1 MRRALIAVL
10 LGAIACAEP
19 TTPARSGSY
28 PFALNGTVF
37 HWPADRLPVRFYAV
51 PAGNLPS
58 LVQHSVTSWSGQFLY
73 GEFTGVLVT
82 DSTRA
87 DVVVA
92 WSGSAPPDV
101 PPDTGTAVAACD
113 GVTTIPPVDSAT
125 RGYSAPFHVTL
136 SVLSG
141 FTAAQVGA
149 CVRRVATHELG
160 HTLGLFQHSPDPGDI
175 MFAQPVV
182 TEPSEHDRNTVELL
196 YHSLSSVGPP
206 P

>member
-10 LGAIACAEP
+10 LCAIACAEP
-19 TTPARSGSY
+19 TAPARSGGY

-73 GEFTGVLVT
+73 GEFSGVLVS
-82 DSTRA
+82 DSARA
-87 DVVVA
+87 DVIVA

-101 PPDTGTAVAACD
+101 PPDTGKAVTACG
-113 GVTTIPPVDSAT
+113 GVTMVPPVDSVT
-125 RGYSAPFHVTL
+125 NRYSTPFHVTL

-141 FTAAQVGA
+141 FTPAQVAA

-160 HTLGLFQHSPDPGDI
+160 HAVGLFQHSPDQADI

-196 YHSLSSVGPP
+196 YHTAPSVGPP